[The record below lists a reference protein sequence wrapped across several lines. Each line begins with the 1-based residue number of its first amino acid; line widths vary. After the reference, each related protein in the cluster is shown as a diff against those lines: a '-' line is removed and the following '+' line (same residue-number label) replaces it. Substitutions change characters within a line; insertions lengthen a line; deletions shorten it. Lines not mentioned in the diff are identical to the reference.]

1 MKEIRSFKKCNLNSL
16 SNDLVEAPWGTMDVF
31 DAIDEKWG
39 YWKTL
44 FLDIVSKHAP
54 MMKVR
59 SKQQSL
65 RWLSNETRQLMT
77 SRNYYL
83 KKFRKTRAHTD
94 WECYRRLRNSIK
106 QRLKEEKQAYFAEV
120 CSEYSKQPK
129 RVWKEL
135 NAALGRKAN
144 RRITQLDT
152 GSVTTQSPKLIA
164 NHLNSYFAPPS
175 TSPTPDMCQL
185 PVSHTNTVFQF
196 QPIEEEEVLLALER
210 LNTCQATGPDGIS
223 AHLLRTEAAA
233 ISPSITKLF
242 NECTVSGQTPA
253 EWKEANVTPV
263 PKSPSAKLSA
273 DFRPISVIPVIAKVY
288 ESLIY
293 KQLYTY
299 LTTNSL
305 LHPNQSGFR
314 PSHST
319 QDALLKTMDDWRMA
333 LDLGKSVGAVFL
345 DLSKAF
351 DSIN

>member
-1 MKEIRSFKKCNLNSL
+1 MKVAHTY

-77 SRNYYL
+77 SRNSYL

-185 PVSHTNTVFQF
+185 PVSHTNS
-196 QPIEEEEVLLALER
+196 L
-210 LNTCQATGPDGIS
+210 
-223 AHLLRTEAAA
+223 
-233 ISPSITKLF
+233 
-242 NECTVSGQTPA
+242 
-253 EWKEANVTPV
+253 PV
-263 PKSPSAKLSA
+263 PAHRGGRSIASPREAE
-273 DFRPISVIPVIAKVY
+273 Y
-288 ESLIY
+288 M
-293 KQLYTY
+293 
-299 LTTNSL
+299 
-305 LHPNQSGFR
+305 
-314 PSHST
+314 
-319 QDALLKTMDDWRMA
+319 QDH
-333 LDLGKSVGAVFL
+333 
-345 DLSKAF
+345 
-351 DSIN
+351 